1 MVKFHLTFIVPITS
15 THSHTSLT
23 NKGHTSVPPTSTH
36 SHNSLTHTWTGVTH
50 LCPSHLHSQ
59 PHLPHPYL
67 DRRDTPLSL
76 PPPLTAT
83 PPTPIPGQEGHAS
96 VPPTSTHS
104 HTSHTHTWTG
114 GTRLCPSHLYSQPH
128 LPHPYLDRRDTPTS
142 THSHTSLTHT
152 WTGGTHL
159 CPSLLHSQPHLPH
172 PYLDRRDT
180 PLSLRPPFTAT
191 PPSPIPGQEG
201 HTSVPPTSTHSH
213 TSLTHI

>member
-1 MVKFHLTFIVPITS
+1 MSPEQHCS
-15 THSHTSLT
+15 THSHTY
-23 NKGHTSVPPTSTH
+23 
-36 SHNSLTHTWTGVTH
+36 LTHTWTGGTH

-83 PPTPIPGQEGHAS
+83 PPSPIPGQEGHTS

-104 HTSHTHTWTG
+104 HTS
-114 GTRLCPSHLYSQPH
+114 LS
-128 LPHPYLDRRDTPTS
+128 
-142 THSHTSLTHT
+142 
-152 WTGGTHL
+152 
-159 CPSLLHSQPHLPH
+159 
-172 PYLDRRDT
+172 RRDT
-180 PLSLRPPFTAT
+180 PLSLPPPLTAT

-213 TSLTHI
+213 TSLSRRDTPLSLPPPLTATPPSPIPGQEGHTFVPPTSTHSHTSLTHIYLDTLKKRILNQSSSKNITDHARAEVFIVVKDIICK